1 MQKQIEKRIQTFV
14 EGLGGITRSEMM
26 NGTLYIKL
34 DKESDCDFIHTELR
48 DYYREYI
55 NPEGGVNMNYV
66 GDEFA
71 FDFVPEDAEKK
82 LDEEDESPAFPSYE
96 EKGVWSE
103 FAEQEQYNNMPD
115 EVDLMLNLIEEQKR
129 GK

>member
-1 MQKQIEKRIQTFV
+1 MQKQIEKRIQTFI

-82 LDEEDESPAFPSYE
+82 RQA
-96 EKGVWSE
+96 
-103 FAEQEQYNNMPD
+103 
-115 EVDLMLNLIEEQKR
+115 MLTGKNLLRLAQSR
-129 GK
+129 GPLHP

>member
-1 MQKQIEKRIQTFV
+1 MQKQIEKRIQTFI

-71 FDFVPEDAEKK
+71 FDFVPEDAETK
-82 LDEEDESPAFPSYE
+82 DRVEFPSM
-96 EKGVWSE
+96 KKMVFGQSS
-103 FAEQEQYNNMPD
+103 QKKNNMRICQTK
-115 EVDLMLNLIEEQKR
+115 LT
-129 GK
+129 

>member
-34 DKESDCDFIHTELR
+34 DQESDCDFIHTELR

-55 NPEGGVNMNYV
+55 NPEGGVNMHYV

-82 LDEEDESPAFPSYE
+82 PDPEDESPAFPSYN
-96 EKGVWSE
+96 EKD
-103 FAEQEQYNNMPD
+103 QYANMPD
-115 EVDLMLNLIEEQKR
+115 EVDLMLNLLEEQKR